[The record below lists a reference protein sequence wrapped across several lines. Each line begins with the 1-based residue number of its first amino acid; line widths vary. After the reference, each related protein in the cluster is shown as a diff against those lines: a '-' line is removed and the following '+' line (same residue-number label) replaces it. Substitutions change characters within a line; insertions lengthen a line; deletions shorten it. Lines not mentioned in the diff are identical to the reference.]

1 MKRRLPQTVP
11 SMTPELRNNTGHT
24 LPLGAM
30 GTGKGKMRV
39 LFLLAK
45 MTGLS
50 VKELMRRFK
59 LS

>member
-1 MKRRLPQTVP
+1 MKQCLPRTVP
-11 SMTPELRNNTGHT
+11 SMTPQLRKNTGHT